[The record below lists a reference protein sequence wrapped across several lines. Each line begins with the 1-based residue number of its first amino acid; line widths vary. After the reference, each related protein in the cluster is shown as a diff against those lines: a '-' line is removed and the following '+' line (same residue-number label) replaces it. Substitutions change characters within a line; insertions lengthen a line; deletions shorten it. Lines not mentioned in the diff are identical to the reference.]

1 MTTPTTRTAARTG
14 VLAALVLAVGLLAT
28 PPVAAQPSAAPA
40 PPGTVTL
47 VPTAAPGQ
55 PGTVTLVSTVAS
67 TASTTSRPRNGTIL
81 YSRIRGGLG
90 SLTIKNGLT
99 KDGVVTLVLGRSKA
113 ISVYVRGRS
122 STTVRNIKDGT
133 YTIYFT
139 TGSLF
144 SVSKGRFTRGATYW
158 RFNNRLRFV
167 APPYYTVATM
177 TLHPVKGGNA
187 PTTQIK
193 PGNYPA

>member
-1 MTTPTTRTAARTG
+1 VAWLANRSWPEHDVKTLSEEKSRNQGEVPVTTPTTRTAARTG
-14 VLAALVLAVGLLAT
+14 ILAALVLAVGLLAT

-47 VPTAAPGQ
+47 VPTAA
-55 PGTVTLVSTVAS
+55 S
-67 TASTTSRPRNGTIL
+67 TASATSRPPNGTIL

-90 SLTIKNGLT
+90 TLTIKNGLS
-99 KDGVVTLVLGRSKA
+99 KDGVVALVLGRSKA
-113 ISVYVRGRS
+113 ISVYVWAGS

-133 YTIYFT
+133 YTIYFA

-158 RFNNRLRFV
+158 RFNNRPRFV
-167 APPYYTVATM
+167 PRR
-177 TLHPVKGGNA
+177 
-187 PTTQIK
+187 TT
-193 PGNYPA
+193 PSRS